1 MSHKRVCRALRVQG
15 SSNPYHIVTGCRRV
29 CTGQDFERHLS
40 VVDCRRVCKGLGA
53 DITCGEMALATNLLQ
68 GQASEWALLKR
79 HPCEDVFGVQ
89 VCGGYPDALARTAQL
104 IEDNCDVSFVD
115 VNMGCPI
122 DLICDRCAVLC
133 CAVLCCAVLCCAVL
147 CWAGLG
153 WAVVAV
159 LMFVL
164 MYRYNRIL
172 FLLLLLKLPPIKA
185 VIVNQHS
192 H

>member
-1 MSHKRVCRALRVQG
+1 MSLASATFTIASSTHFSIELGKISKLVQTHSSWLQG
-15 SSNPYHIVTGCRRV
+15 AGRSATVRIKSVSNPY
-29 CTGQDFERHLS
+29 LS
-40 VVDCRRVCKGLGA
+40 VVECRRVCKGLGA

-89 VCGGYPDALARTAQL
+89 VCGGYPDALSRTAQL

-147 CWAGLG
+147 CC
-153 WAVVAV
+153 AVLCCAVLCCAV
-159 LMFVL
+159 LM
-164 MYRYNRIL
+164 
-172 FLLLLLKLPPIKA
+172 A
-185 VIVNQHS
+185 DS
-192 H
+192 

>member
-1 MSHKRVCRALRVQG
+1 
-15 SSNPYHIVTGCRRV
+15 
-29 CTGQDFERHLS
+29 
-40 VVDCRRVCKGLGA
+40 
-53 DITCGEMALATNLLQ
+53 MALATNLLQ

-89 VCGGYPDALARTAQL
+89 VCGGYPDALSRTAQL

-147 CWAGLG
+147 CCAVLWPFLWLCATGSCLLLPLPKLLPLKSVVVYQHLRCYQSK
-153 WAVVAV
+153 VVAV
-159 LMFVL
+159 VTHLMSQHACSFAASCP
-164 MYRYNRIL
+164 R
-172 FLLLLLKLPPIKA
+172 PISSLA
-185 VIVNQHS
+185 
-192 H
+192 